1 MPLGVAAA
9 HRPWLYAFMRPL
21 LDLMQTLPTFVY
33 LIPTLV
39 LFHLGS
45 APGLISTVIF
55 AIAAPIR
62 LTHLGI
68 ASVPL
73 PLKEAGEAFGAT
85 KRQLLWKVELPYAM
99 PTIMAG
105 VTQCIMLSLSMVVIA
120 ALVGAAGLGTP
131 VVRALGTVNIPMGI
145 EAGVSIVLLAI
156 VLDRVFRNPERKAE
170 RLNVGR
176 CFRSRRHRFRRP
188 AGRGARADRQGRDP
202 RRDPQ
207 GDRGRSRRG
216 GRRSRGRARRDLR
229 ADGPVGLGQVDDPAR
244 GQRAEQGRA
253 RQGAGPTWRRARSTS
268 PVAARTELRMLR
280 TSRIAMVFQQFAL
293 LPWRTVAE
301 NVAFGL
307 ELRGLPKA
315 EIDRIVAEK
324 LAMVG
329 LTQWAGKFGHELSGG
344 MQQRV
349 GLARAFAT
357 DADIL
362 LMDEPFSALD
372 PLIRDKLQDEL
383 LLLQKDL
390 KKTII
395 FVSHDLDEALKIG
408 NRIAILEGG
417 RIVQCGAAEDIL
429 LRPADAYVAE
439 FVKHMNPLNVLRG
452 GCADDAG
459 GGARCANDDEVHLD
473 RGGRIRLRL
482 DAEGRPIGVTLD
494 GAAGTLAKADG
505 ATGETSD
512 DAGGF
517 DVVVAPIDLKM
528 RSAIALR
535 SVLRQSD
542 RPRRPARPH
551 GRALRRRRD
560 LPRAAAAAAG
570 GCERLAQFASLFARR
585 SQPAAFGKV

>member
-1 MPLGVAAA
+1 MSAVVFDHVDIVFGDRQDEALA
-9 HRPWLYAFMRPL
+9 
-21 LDLMQTLPTFVY
+21 
-33 LIPTLV
+33 LID
-39 LFHLGS
+39 
-45 APGLISTVIF
+45 
-55 AIAAPIR
+55 
-62 LTHLGI
+62 
-68 ASVPL
+68 
-73 PLKEAGEAFGAT
+73 KGAT
-85 KRQLLWKVELPYAM
+85 RDEILKS
-99 PTIMAG
+99 TG
-105 VTQCIMLSLSMVVIA
+105 VVL
-120 ALVGAAGLGTP
+120 GAAGVDLAVEPGEICVLMGLSGSGKSTILRAVNGLNKVARGKVLVRHGDGAID
-131 VVRALGTVNIPMGI
+131 VVRC
-145 EAGVSIVLLAI
+145 S
-156 VLDRVFRNPERKAE
+156 AE
-170 RLNVGR
+170 
-176 CFRSRRHRFRRP
+176 
-188 AGRGARADRQGRDP
+188 
-202 RRDPQ
+202 
-207 GDRGRSRRG
+207 
-216 GRRSRGRARRDLR
+216 
-229 ADGPVGLGQVDDPAR
+229 
-244 GQRAEQGRA
+244 
-253 RQGAGPTWRRARSTS
+253 
-268 PVAARTELRMLR
+268 ELRMLR

-315 EIDRIVAEK
+315 EIERTVADK

-429 LRPADAYVAE
+429 LQPADAYVAE

-452 GCADDAG
+452 GSLMTPAG
-459 GGARCANDDEVHLD
+459 ALLRKDDEVILD

-482 DAEGRPIGVTLD
+482 DAEGRPVGVTLD

-505 ATGETSD
+505 TTGETSD
-512 DAGGF
+512 EGGF

-535 SVLRQSD
+535 RSSGNPIVLVDQLGRMAGLCGD
-542 RPRRPARPH
+542 DEIY
-551 GRALRRRRD
+551 RALLQQR
-560 LPRAAAAAAG
+560 RAAA
-570 GCERLAQFASLFARR
+570 S
-585 SQPAAFGKV
+585 V